1 MKLKKFE
8 VVELV
13 NGNKATILDTNNNQ
27 YYAEI
32 VNDVCAGLKGK
43 VKSIVLAG
51 YPKEQVEA
59 YKAQGVDEFIHV
71 KTNVLESLTA
81 FQKMMNLL

>member
-1 MKLKKFE
+1 MCSSDDE
-8 VVELV
+8 
-13 NGNKATILDTNNNQ
+13 
-27 YYAEI
+27 YAEI
-32 VNDVCAGLKGK
+32 VNDVCNGLKGK

-59 YKAQGVDEFIHV
+59 YKAAGVDEFIHV
-71 KTNVLESLTA
+71 KTNVLESLTS

>member
-1 MKLKKFE
+1 MCSSDE
-8 VVELV
+8 E
-13 NGNKATILDTNNNQ
+13 
-27 YYAEI
+27 YAEI

-81 FQKMMNLL
+81 FQKMLNLI

>member
-1 MKLKKFE
+1 
-8 VVELV
+8 
-13 NGNKATILDTNNNQ
+13 
-27 YYAEI
+27 
-32 VNDVCAGLKGK
+32 LKGK

-81 FQKMMNLL
+81 FQKMLNLI